1 MAIEIDNDNDE
12 IRIDGY
18 EYAFTKVKVKDYYVS
33 SEISQTGNSADLR
46 LTDSDGYIDNVTF
59 TGGTNVTIVRT
70 DANKIT
76 ISATANDTNTTY
88 GISAESNVTPKSADL
103 RLTGSDASTDN
114 VTLVGGTNV
123 TITRN
128 DANTIT
134 FSATDIDTNTKYS
147 VSAESSQ
154 TGNSADIRLT
164 DTDGYTDN
172 VTITGGSNVSIV
184 RNNANQLTVS
194 SSYTGFG
201 AFTDGYNT
209 ANADQAIDTINFN
222 AGAGIKLTVNPATDT
237 LLIDN
242 DGVRTFNGFNG
253 DISYNAFGAI
263 TDGYNTA
270 IADWPMDTLNV
281 AGGTGISV
289 VVDGYT
295 DSLTI
300 SNTGV
305 RQNVAGTGIS
315 VSSGTGNVTINN
327 TGVTQFNGATG
338 NISYNSFGTI
348 FDGYNTATADQANDT
363 ITFIAGSGIGVLVNS
378 PGDNL
383 TISNTG
389 VTQTVAGT
397 GISVSSGTGNVTIG
411 NTGVTAITPGTGITT
426 SGSGNITVNN
436 DGVTT
441 FNTAKGA
448 ITYNSFGTISD
459 GYNTATADQ
468 ATDTVTFIAGTGIGV
483 LVNGPGDSLTIS
495 NTGVTSLNSGT
506 GAQYTYSTFTDGT
519 TPTTAGPGNTTMTLT
534 GSNGIR
540 VTTSPNTA
548 TVSMSQVSIVRG
560 TDATIGFGATT
571 SILSTNV
578 IPISTTIEI
587 QGVILLAF
595 SNAAAVNTYTVSL
608 TTGSGTIGANT
619 SKVALGFAA
628 HAGPTAGSPG
638 ETTKQAPSFTYP
650 QQIGNTNDHTLRFSG
665 LFQTDGTTPNSLIIN
680 IRNNCTNAGENLVVY
695 TKSFMKYNVI

>member
-1 MAIEIDNDNDE
+1 MAIEIDNDNGE

-18 EYAFTKVKVKDYYVS
+18 EYATTKVKVKTYGVS
-33 SEISQTGNSADLR
+33 SESSQTGNSADLR
-46 LTDSDGYIDNVTF
+46 LTDSDGYTDNVTF
-59 TGGTNVTIVRT
+59 TGGTNVSIVRT

-76 ISATANDTNTTY
+76 ISASGTNDTNTTY

-103 RLTGSDASTDN
+103 RLTGSDSSTDN
-114 VTLVGGTNV
+114 VTLIGGTNV
-123 TITRN
+123 TITRA

-184 RNNANQLTVS
+184 RNSANQLTVS

-209 ANADQAIDTINFN
+209 ANADQAMDTINFA
-222 AGAGIKLTVNPATDT
+222 AGVGIKLAVDSGADKLT
-237 LLIDN
+237 IEN
-242 DGVRTFNGFNG
+242 DGVTTFNGSKGN
-253 DISYNAFGAI
+253 ISYNAFGAI
-263 TDGYNTA
+263 SDGNNTA
-270 IADWPMDTLNV
+270 IADWPMDTLQINS
-281 AGGTGISV
+281 GTGISF

-295 DSLTI
+295 DSAT
-300 SNTGV
+300 
-305 RQNVAGTGIS
+305 
-315 VSSGTGNVTINN
+315 VTN

-338 NISYNSFGTI
+338 NISYYSFGSI
-348 FDGYNTATADQANDT
+348 SDGYNVATADQANDS
-363 ITFIAGSGIGVLVNS
+363 ILFVPGSGIGVVVNI
-378 PGDNL
+378 PGDNV

-389 VTQTVAGT
+389 VTQATAGT
-397 GISVSSGTGNVTIG
+397 GISVSAGTGNVTIN
-411 NTGVTAITPGTGITT
+411 NTGVTAITAGTGITT
-426 SGSGNITVNN
+426 SGSGNVTVNN

-441 FNTAKGA
+441 FNTVKGA
-448 ITYNSFGTISD
+448 ITYNSFGTMSD
-459 GYNTATADQ
+459 GTNTATADL
-468 ATDTVTFIAGTGIGV
+468 ANDTFTFVPGTGIGV
-483 LVNGPGDSLTIS
+483 LVSSASDNVTIS
-495 NTGVTSLNSGT
+495 NAGVTSLNGGT
-506 GAQYTYSTFTDGT
+506 GARYTYSTFTDGT
-519 TPTTAGPGNTTMTLT
+519 TPTTASLGNTTMTLT
-534 GSNGIR
+534 GSNGIK

-548 TVSMSQVSIVRG
+548 TVSMTETSIVRSS
-560 TDATIGFGATT
+560 DLTITFGATSSAIAT
-571 SILSTNV
+571 GV
-578 IPISTTIEI
+578 IPINTTVEI
-587 QGVILLAF
+587 DGVILLAF

-628 HAGPTAGSPG
+628 HAGPTAGSAG

-665 LFQTDGTTPNSLIIN
+665 IFQTDGTTPNNLIIN
-680 IRNNCTNAGENLVVY
+680 IKNNCANAGENLVVY
-695 TKSFMKYNVI
+695 AKSFMKYNVI